1 MKPPTLQCF
10 SNCIHVTFLRL
21 YSSKVRCIFLRLQ
34 PVQNADAESLLQA
47 LDRNISDDGT
57 VYYVN
62 LVGLRSD
69 GANVMLGTRNSVLI
83 GLKAKQPALI
93 SFHCNCHLVALI
105 ANRACK
111 TLPDY
116 LEDVTIQIWYFFQK
130 SPKWYR
136 IIEEF
141 HAFVDSIP
149 HKLLKAGQ
157 TRWLSLEMEQYEAL
171 LSYFRST
178 EERSSNITIT
188 LEKPLTKV
196 YLSALQAFN

>member
-1 MKPPTLQCF
+1 MTIPQNSFQAYFLIQMYKATAIDKVLAEEVRKEIISHLEQSQFLHSFSACIQMKPPTLQCF

-21 YSSKVRCIFLRLQ
+21 YSGKVRCIFLRLQ

-47 LDRNISDDGT
+47 LDRNLSDDGT

-62 LVGLRSD
+62 LVGLGSD

-105 ANRACK
+105 VNRACK

-130 SPKWYR
+130 SPKWY
-136 IIEEF
+136 
-141 HAFVDSIP
+141 
-149 HKLLKAGQ
+149 
-157 TRWLSLEMEQYEAL
+157 
-171 LSYFRST
+171 
-178 EERSSNITIT
+178 
-188 LEKPLTKV
+188 
-196 YLSALQAFN
+196 